1 MKFSIAAAFTG
12 LVALVSASPQYRPG
26 VNVGFNYGG
35 GYAPPATTTTKA
47 ASAAFATP
55 SASKSPSA
63 SATPICL
70 TSTTAGDLV
79 TKFASLITNYTDSV
93 ADALLSDNFTDT
105 SNSINM
111 LGGYPLDGYTFA
123 SKAAF
128 KAGQGSQPKI
138 PFNVLSIDTITCTNV
153 TFRWNTN
160 VVPGGL
166 LVKGINSFVAVNKNN
181 SAAGWQINTMYSEF
195 NAWAWAKNVGLA

>member
-1 MKFSIAAAFTG
+1 MKFTLAAAFTG
-12 LVALVSASPQYRPG
+12 LVALVSASPQFRPG
-26 VNVGFNYGG
+26 ANVAYNYG
-35 GYAPPATTTTKA
+35 GYAPPSYVAPSA
-47 ASAAFATP
+47 ASKPSGP
-55 SASKSPSA
+55 SASTTSPTA

-79 TKFASLITNYTDSV
+79 TKFGSLISNYSDSV

-111 LGGYPLDGYTFA
+111 LGGYPLDGVTFA

-138 PFNVLSIDTITCTNV
+138 PFNVMSIDTITCTNV

-166 LVKGINSFVAVNKNN
+166 LVKGVNSFVAVNKNN
-181 SAAGWQINTMYSEF
+181 SAAGWQINTMYR
-195 NAWAWAKNVGLA
+195 